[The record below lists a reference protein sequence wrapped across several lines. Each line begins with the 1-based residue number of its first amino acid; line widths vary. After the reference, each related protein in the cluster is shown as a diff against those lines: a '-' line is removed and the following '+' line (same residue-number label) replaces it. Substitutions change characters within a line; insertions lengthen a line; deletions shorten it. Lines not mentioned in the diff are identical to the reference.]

1 MLQLL
6 NFITGALPDLKGY
19 TINPPETKKRAAV
32 APSAKSPVG
41 GDQEV
46 IGGRVWT
53 RTKECDLPKNV
64 DIEYT
69 VNGSTEG
76 ISLDQFDIDFLAQR
90 FGSTDAGVLKVDV
103 PQAMQ
108 IKSYR
113 SAGRSIDDVVSAH
126 KGQSGWSRANVAKF
140 YGAFREA
147 ETKRQ
152 SKAV

>member
-1 MLQLL
+1 MLRLL
-6 NFITGALPDLKGY
+6 NLIIGTMPDLKGY
-19 TINPPETKKRAAV
+19 TIQPPATKRRAAV
-32 APSAKSPVG
+32 APSAKSPIG
-41 GDQEV
+41 NDQEV
-46 IGGRVWT
+46 IAGNVWT
-53 RTKECDLPKNV
+53 RTREADLPPNV
-64 DIEYT
+64 HIEYT

-76 ISLDQFDIDFLAQR
+76 VSIDQFDIDFLAQR

-103 PQAMQ
+103 PQAMK

-113 SAGRSIDDVVSAH
+113 AAGRSIDDVVASH

-152 SKAV
+152 SKTV

>member
-1 MLQLL
+1 MLRLL
-6 NFITGALPDLKGY
+6 NLITGTLPDLKAY
-19 TINPPETKKRAAV
+19 TIQPPETKKRATV

-41 GDQEV
+41 NDQEV
-46 IGGRVWT
+46 IAGKVWT
-53 RTKECDLPKNV
+53 RTREADLPKNV

-76 ISLDQFDIDFLAQR
+76 LSIDQFDIDFLAQR

-113 SAGRSIDDVVSAH
+113 SAGRSIDDVVNAH

-147 ETKRQ
+147 EAKRQ
-152 SKAV
+152 SKTV

>member
-1 MLQLL
+1 MRRLL
-6 NFITGALPDLKGY
+6 NLIIGTMPDLKDY
-19 TINPPETKKRAAV
+19 VIHPPETKKRAMV
-32 APSAKSPVG
+32 APSAKSPI
-41 GDQEV
+41 GDNQT
-46 IGGRVWT
+46 IISGKVWT
-53 RTKECDLPKNV
+53 RTKEADLPKNV

-69 VNGSTEG
+69 VNGSSEG
-76 ISLDQFDIDFLAQR
+76 LSIDQFDIDFLAQR

-113 SAGRSIDDVVSAH
+113 SAGRSIDDVVAAH

-152 SKAV
+152 SKTV

>member
-1 MLQLL
+1 MLGLLQL
-6 NFITGALPDLKGY
+6 ITGTMPDLKGY
-19 TINPPETKKRAAV
+19 TIQPPETKKRATV

-41 GDQEV
+41 KDQEV
-46 IGGRVWT
+46 IGGKVWT
-53 RTKECDLPKNV
+53 RTQEADLPKNV

-69 VNGSTEG
+69 VNGSNEG
-76 ISLDQFDIDFLAQR
+76 LSLDQFDIDFLAQR
-90 FGSTDAGVLKVDV
+90 FGSTDAGILKVDV

-113 SAGRSIDDVVSAH
+113 SAGRSLDDVVAAY
-126 KGQSGWSRANVAKF
+126 KGQSGWSRARVANF

-152 SKAV
+152 SKMV

>member
-1 MLQLL
+1 MLRLL
-6 NFITGALPDLKGY
+6 NFIIGTLPDLKAY
-19 TINPPETKKRAAV
+19 TIQPPETKKRATV
-32 APSAKSPVG
+32 AQSVKSPVRDG
-41 GDQEV
+41 QT
-46 IGGRVWT
+46 IIAGRVWT
-53 RTKECDLPKNV
+53 RTEEDKLPKNV
-64 DIEYT
+64 HIEYT
-69 VNGSTEG
+69 VNGSSEG
-76 ISLDQFDIDFLAQR
+76 LSIDQFDIDFLAQR

-113 SAGRSIDDVVSAH
+113 SAGRSIDDVVAAH

-152 SKAV
+152 SKTV

>member
-1 MLQLL
+1 MLRLL
-6 NFITGALPDLKGY
+6 NLITGTMPDLKDY
-19 TINPPETKKRAAV
+19 VIHPPETKKRAMV
-32 APSAKSPVG
+32 APSAKSPI
-41 GDQEV
+41 GDNQT
-46 IGGRVWT
+46 IISGKVWT
-53 RTKECDLPKNV
+53 RTKEADLPKNV

-69 VNGSTEG
+69 VNGSSEG
-76 ISLDQFDIDFLAQR
+76 LSIDQFDIDFLAQR

-113 SAGRSIDDVVSAH
+113 SAGRSIDDVVAAH

-152 SKAV
+152 SKTV

>member
-1 MLQLL
+1 MLRLL
-6 NFITGALPDLKGY
+6 NLITGTMPDLKDY
-19 TINPPETKKRAAV
+19 VIHPPETKKRAMV
-32 APSAKSPVG
+32 APSAKSPI
-41 GDQEV
+41 GDNQT
-46 IGGRVWT
+46 IISGKVWT
-53 RTKECDLPKNV
+53 RTKEADLPKNV

-69 VNGSTEG
+69 LNGSTEG
-76 ISLDQFDIDFLAQR
+76 LSIDQIDIDFLAQR

-113 SAGRSIDDVVSAH
+113 SAGRSIDDVVAAH

-152 SKAV
+152 SKTV

>member
-1 MLQLL
+1 MLRLL
-6 NFITGALPDLKGY
+6 NLITGTLPDLKAY
-19 TINPPETKKRAAV
+19 TIQPPETKKRATV

-41 GDQEV
+41 NNQEV
-46 IGGRVWT
+46 IAGKVWT
-53 RTKECDLPKNV
+53 RTRQADLPKNV

-76 ISLDQFDIDFLAQR
+76 LSIDQFDIDSLAQR

-113 SAGRSIDDVVSAH
+113 SAGRSIDDVVAAH
-126 KGQSGWSRANVAKF
+126 KGQSGWSRARVASF
-140 YGAFREA
+140 YGAFRDA

-152 SKAV
+152 SKTV

>member
-1 MLQLL
+1 MLRLLQL
-6 NFITGALPDLKGY
+6 ITGTMPDLKGY
-19 TINPPETKKRAAV
+19 TIQPPETKKRATV

-41 GDQEV
+41 KDQEV
-46 IGGRVWT
+46 IGGKVWT
-53 RTKECDLPKNV
+53 RTQEADLPKNV

-69 VNGSTEG
+69 VNGSNEG
-76 ISLDQFDIDFLAQR
+76 LPLDQFDIDLLAQR
-90 FGSTDAGVLKVDV
+90 FGSTDAGILKADA

-113 SAGRSIDDVVSAH
+113 SAGRSIDDVVAAH

-152 SKAV
+152 SKTV

>member
-1 MLQLL
+1 MLRLL
-6 NFITGALPDLKGY
+6 NLITGTLPDLKGY
-19 TINPPETKKRAAV
+19 TIHPPETKKRMV
-32 APSAKSPVG
+32 AQSAKSPVG
-41 GDQEV
+41 NDQEV
-46 IGGRVWT
+46 IAGKVWT
-53 RTKECDLPKNV
+53 RTRQADLPQNV

-76 ISLDQFDIDFLAQR
+76 LSIDQFDIDFLAQR

-108 IKSYR
+108 IKSCR
-113 SAGRSIDDVVSAH
+113 SAGRSIDDVVNAH

-152 SKAV
+152 SKTV

>member
-1 MLQLL
+1 MLRLL
-6 NFITGALPDLKGY
+6 NFITGTLPDLKAY
-19 TINPPETKKRAAV
+19 TIQPPETKKRAMV
-32 APSAKSPVG
+32 AQSAKSPVG
-41 GDQEV
+41 DGQTV
-46 IGGRVWT
+46 IAGKVWT
-53 RTKECDLPKNV
+53 QTKEADLPENV

-76 ISLDQFDIDFLAQR
+76 LSLDQFDIDFLAQR

-113 SAGRSIDDVVSAH
+113 SAGRSIDDVVASH

-152 SKAV
+152 SKTV